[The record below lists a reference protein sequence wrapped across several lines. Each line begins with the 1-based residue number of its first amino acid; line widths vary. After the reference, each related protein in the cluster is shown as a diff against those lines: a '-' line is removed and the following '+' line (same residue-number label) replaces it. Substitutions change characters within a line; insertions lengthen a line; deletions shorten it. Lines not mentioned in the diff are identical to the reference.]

1 MENFEYGSVILLDR
15 SSLDDR
21 ILMAVRAKYRRIEA
35 LDLCDNESAAPLD
48 SALIRGVRSH

>member
-48 SALIRGVRSH
+48 SALIRGVRGH